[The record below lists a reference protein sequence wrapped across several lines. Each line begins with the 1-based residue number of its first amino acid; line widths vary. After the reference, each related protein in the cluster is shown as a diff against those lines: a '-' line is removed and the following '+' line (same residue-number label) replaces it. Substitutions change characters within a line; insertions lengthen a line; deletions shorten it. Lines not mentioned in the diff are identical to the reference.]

1 LRPGRRTLGPDRVGG
16 MISGQPWPVASGRS
30 ERVLFRGTG
39 GQLWVIER
47 SDGGRWSGAVR
58 DRAAGKIGTSPVA
71 AAGPAD
77 VALQVFWTT
86 PARRLVTA
94 QLSVTGGWS
103 QPLNLGGS
111 VTETG
116 TSG

>member
-1 LRPGRRTLGPDRVGG
+1 MPAQVSLVVIAYNEAGNIGRALDAIASLDGLGEYEVVVVNDGSRD
-16 MISGQPWPVASGRS
+16 
-30 ERVLFRGTG
+30 GTAG
-39 GQLWVIER
+39 V
-47 SDGGRWSGAVR
+47 VR